1 MPPCAAD
8 VRVGATGT
16 IQTEN
21 ASLKD
26 CQNVSAEQN
35 RLAEA
40 ERERLLEEALDML
53 DFPQVRKQLASET
66 TFPRAGGMALSLTP
80 SYNAN
85 EVARLHEETAE
96 AAALLQEGSD
106 IALRAVDDVSAPTAR
121 AAKGGLLTGHELL
134 AIAEMLDVQG
144 RARTR
149 VLSFGDSAPI
159 LAAIASGISDLSVLR
174 RRIAG
179 SIGQMGE
186 VLDGASPGLRP
197 LRRSVRQAYESAA
210 NALARVV
217 ESPGGAE
224 ALQDSVVSIRSDR
237 LVVQVKANHR
247 HRVPGV
253 VHGASNTGATLFV
266 EPFATVELGN
276 RWRELVL
283 EEQRETERVLWELS
297 EFVGQAAGEIES
309 GVEAA
314 TRLDFIMARAR
325 YGARSES
332 AALPVDDVGDAIRL
346 TQARHPLLGGEAVP
360 VNLRVGPGWTGLVVT
375 GPNMGGKT
383 AALKTVGLLAVMHQC
398 GMPIPAEGGS
408 ALPVFDGMFA
418 DIGDLQDI
426 QQSASSFGSH
436 VRNLAAILRHATQRS
451 LVLLDELG
459 ASTDP
464 DEGSAIAK
472 AVLNRVASL
481 GAWSI
486 ATTHHRSVAVH
497 AEPAPGLSNASVEL
511 DPVTLRP
518 TYHITP
524 GVPGRSYAI
533 AVAEQVGLP
542 REILDDARSLMEPQ
556 HVLFEDWLLELQAS
570 RRNLKERI
578 ELADRAQA
586 EAEASRRELES
597 KLEELEASRA
607 DVLLEARKDIESK
620 YEEARRGLRRARA
633 ALSWSAP
640 PGEPIEPV
648 VARATEAL
656 DATKQEMAKV
666 ESESA
671 CLRPRRSGQPVAAG
685 DLVDVRGMSLQGVVE
700 AIDAQGE
707 EADVSVGSVR
717 LRVALDR
724 LTLAAE
730 PEPSGESQGEVGL
743 DLGPVLGTIE
753 LDLRGMQAD
762 DASIRADEFLDRAVR
777 DGLSSVR
784 IVHGKGT
791 GVLRRVVRELLDRHP
806 LVKSFR
812 PETPMNGGS
821 GATSVE
827 LT

>member
-1 MPPCAAD
+1 M
-8 VRVGATGT
+8 
-16 IQTEN
+16 
-21 ASLKD
+21 SL
-26 CQNVSAEQN
+26 EQ
-35 RLAEA
+35 RKLAEA
-40 ERERLLEEALDML
+40 ERERLLGEALDML
-53 DFPQVRKQLASET
+53 DFPEVRKQLAAET
-66 TFPRAGGMALSLTP
+66 TFPRAGEMALSLTP
-80 SYNAN
+80 SYNAH

-106 IALRAVDDVSAPTAR
+106 VALRAADDVSAPTAR

-134 AIAEMLDVQG
+134 AIAEMLEVQG
-144 RARTR
+144 RARAR

-159 LAAIASGISDLSVLR
+159 LAAIADGIADLSGLR

-186 VLDGASPGLRP
+186 VLDGASPGLGP
-197 LRRSVRQAYESAA
+197 LRRSVRQAYDSAA
-210 NALARVV
+210 AGLARVV
-217 ESPGGAE
+217 ESPEGSD

-237 LVVQVKANHR
+237 LVVQVKASHR

-266 EPFATVELGN
+266 EPFATVEMGN

-283 EEQRETERVLWELS
+283 EEERETERVLWELS
-297 EFVGQAAGEIES
+297 ASVGGSAAEIES

-314 TRLDFIMARAR
+314 ARLDFIMARAR

-332 AALPVDDVGDAIRL
+332 AALDVDAGGDAIRL
-346 TQARHPLLGGEAVP
+346 MQARHPLLGGEAVP
-360 VNLRVGPGWTGLVVT
+360 VNVRVGPGWAGLVVT

-383 AALKTVGLLAVMHQC
+383 AALKTAGLLAVMHQC
-398 GMPIPAEGGS
+398 GMPIPVEGDS

-418 DIGDLQDI
+418 DIGDMQDI

-436 VRNLAAILRHATQRS
+436 VRNVAAILRHATPRS
-451 LVLLDELG
+451 LVLFDELG

-497 AEPAPGLSNASVEL
+497 AETAPGMSNASVEL

-578 ELADRAQA
+578 EAADRAQA
-586 EAEASRRELES
+586 EAEASRRDLQS
-597 KLEELEASRA
+597 RQEEIEASRA
-607 DVLLEARKDIESK
+607 EVLLEARKEIESE
-620 YEEARRGLRRARA
+620 YEEARRGLRRAQA

-640 PGEPIEPV
+640 PGEPLELVVDRAIE
-648 VARATEAL
+648 EL
-656 DATKQEMAKV
+656 DTAKQEIARV
-666 ESESA
+666 ESESVA
-671 CLRPRRSGQPVAAG
+671 RRARRSGQPVAAG
-685 DLVDVRGMSLQGVVE
+685 DLVDVRGMSVQGVVE
-700 AIDAQGE
+700 SVGAQGE
-707 EADVSVGSVR
+707 EAEVSVGNVR

-724 LTLAAE
+724 LTHAEE
-730 PEPSGESQGEVGL
+730 PESTGEPQPEVGL

-806 LVKSFR
+806 LVKSFNS
-812 PETPMNGGS
+812 ETPLNGGS

-827 LT
+827 LA

>member
-1 MPPCAAD
+1 MPPRCK
-8 VRVGATGT
+8 TGNT
-16 IQTEN
+16 KVV
-21 ASLKD
+21 LG
-26 CQNVSAEQN
+26 V
-35 RLAEA
+35 

-53 DFPQVRKQLASET
+53 DFPQVRKRLASET
-66 TFPRAGGMALSLTP
+66 TFPRAGEMALSLTP
-80 SYNAN
+80 SYNAT

-144 RARTR
+144 RARAR

-159 LAAIASGISDLSVLR
+159 LSAIASGISDLSNLR

-186 VLDGASPGLRP
+186 VLDGASPGLGP
-197 LRRSVRQAYESAA
+197 LRRSVRQAYDSAA
-210 NALARVV
+210 AALSRVV
-217 ESPGGAE
+217 ESPEGAE

-266 EPFATVELGN
+266 EPFATVEMGN

-283 EEQRETERVLWELS
+283 EEERETERVLWELS
-297 EFVGQAAGEIES
+297 GSVGEAAGEIES

-325 YGARSES
+325 YGARGES
-332 AALPVDDVGDAIRL
+332 AALRVDNVGDAIRL

-360 VNLRVGPGWTGLVVT
+360 VNVRVGPGWTGLVVT

-398 GMPIPAEGGS
+398 GIPIPVQGDS
-408 ALPVFDGMFA
+408 AMPVFDGTFA
-418 DIGDLQDI
+418 DIGDMQDI

-436 VRNLAAILRHATQRS
+436 VRNVAAILRHATPRS

-497 AEPAPGLSNASVEL
+497 AETAPGMSNASVEL

-542 REILDDARSLMEPQ
+542 REILDEARSLMEPQ

-578 ELADRAQA
+578 EAADRARA
-586 EAEASRRELES
+586 EAEASRREMES
-597 KLEELEASRA
+597 KLEELDASRA
-607 DVLLEARKDIESK
+607 DVLAEARKEIESK
-620 YEEARRGLRRARA
+620 YEEARRGLRRAQA

-640 PGEPIEPV
+640 PGEPIEHV
-648 VARATEAL
+648 VDRASEAL
-656 DATKQEMAKV
+656 AATKQEMAKV
-666 ESESA
+666 ESESPA
-671 CLRPRRSGQPVAAG
+671 PTARRRGQPVAAG

-700 AIDAQGE
+700 SIDVQGE
-707 EADVSVGSVR
+707 EAEVSVGSVR

-724 LTLAAE
+724 LTHAGE
-730 PEPSGESQGEVGL
+730 PEPAGEAQVDVGL
-743 DLGPVLGTIE
+743 DLGPVLGTME

-812 PETPMNGGS
+812 SETPMNGGS